1 MVLCKVGIGFREL
14 HIVISSSMRMSSETS
29 AHSRPATRPRVTV
42 LDSELPLRDLPKLY
56 KAADAFV
63 LPSRG
68 EGWGRPH
75 VEAMA
80 MGLPVIATNWSG
92 PTAYLDN
99 TVGYPLKYTL
109 QPVDASLNLPGHNW
123 AEPDVDHLRKLM
135 RRLVMRPEEGR
146 AKGVGGEQPHRSA
159 IGHQ

>member
-1 MVLCKVGIGFREL
+1 MKML
-14 HIVISSSMRMSSETS
+14 SNASD
-29 AHSRPATRPRVTV
+29 PR
-42 LDSELPLRDLPKLY
+42 LFSQDLALKDLPKLY

-92 PTAYLDN
+92 STA
-99 TVGYPLKYTL
+99 G
-109 QPVDASLNLPGHNW
+109 ASRG
-123 AEPDVDHLRKLM
+123 
-135 RRLVMRPEEGR
+135 
-146 AKGVGGEQPHRSA
+146 
-159 IGHQ
+159 